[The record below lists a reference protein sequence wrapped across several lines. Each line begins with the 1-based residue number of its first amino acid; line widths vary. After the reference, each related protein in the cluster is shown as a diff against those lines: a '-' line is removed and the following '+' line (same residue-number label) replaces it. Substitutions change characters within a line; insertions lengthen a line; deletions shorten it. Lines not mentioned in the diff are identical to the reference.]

1 MDQNDLERLQPHRWE
16 CTGKGRSKYSLVETN
31 IMMLVQ
37 MLVPVSGELA
47 RIKPAVH
54 RLELGPREDVT
65 FFLSIERSNGGVFRP
80 EKIVQYTSNIMQ
92 TEGKKTARILEP
104 RRYLKSATA
113 LIAK

>member
-80 EKIVQYTSNIMQ
+80 EK
-92 TEGKKTARILEP
+92 
-104 RRYLKSATA
+104 
-113 LIAK
+113 

>member
-1 MDQNDLERLQPHRWE
+1 
-16 CTGKGRSKYSLVETN
+16 
-31 IMMLVQ
+31 MLVQ

-54 RLELGPREDVT
+54 RLKLGPREDVT
-65 FFLSIERSNGGVFRP
+65 FFISIKRSKGGVFRVFSRFRP

-104 RRYLKSATA
+104 RRYFSNGANCKIASKPFTVFVLKVAQY
-113 LIAK
+113 AKGIWQIDST

>member
-1 MDQNDLERLQPHRWE
+1 
-16 CTGKGRSKYSLVETN
+16 
-31 IMMLVQ
+31 MLVQ

-54 RLELGPREDVT
+54 RLELGPREEVT

-104 RRYLKSATA
+104 RRYFSNGANCEIASKPFTVFVLKVAQY
-113 LIAK
+113 AKGIWQIDST